1 MSGSLLPSR
10 RSVLAAAALGVAGL
24 AGCTA
29 PEPPSLAMAGGERG
43 GFFNEFSHL
52 LAGAIASSRAD
63 FRLTPLTTTGT
74 LHNLDLLTSGD
85 ASIGLALADVA
96 VADTR
101 GLAAIG
107 RVYQTYWQL
116 AVPVESAIR
125 SVADLR
131 GRRVSLGP
139 ERSGTRFTALRIL
152 AAGGVAPDDVAERQI
167 ALAEVGR
174 ALVAGRVDA
183 ALFAGGVPLPVV
195 EAPAGK
201 SIRLID
207 LNAEVETL
215 QRRHSAVY
223 RVARIPR
230 GVYGTETETRT
241 LGVASLLLARTD
253 VSDSVAG
260 QLVDAL
266 VSRPADLVPA
276 ETLGTQYL
284 DPRALITTA
293 GVPLHP
299 GAAAAYRRLHG

>member
-1 MSGSLLPSR
+1 VSGPFLPR
-10 RSVLAAAALGVAGL
+10 RRDLLAAAALGVLGL
-24 AGCTA
+24 AGCSP
-29 PEPPSLAMAGGERG
+29 PEPGRLVMAGGERG
-43 GFFNEFSHL
+43 GFFNEFAHL
-52 LAGAIASSRAD
+52 LAAAVAGSGED
-63 FRLTPLTTTGT
+63 FRLEPLTTTGT
-74 LHNLDLLTSGD
+74 LHNLDLLRSGE
-85 ASIGLALADVA
+85 ASIGLALTDAA
-96 VADTR
+96 VKDAE

-116 AVPVESAIR
+116 AVPVDSPIR

-131 GRRVSLGP
+131 GRTVSLGP
-139 ERSGTRFTALRIL
+139 ARSGTRFTALRIL
-152 AAGGVAPDDVAERQI
+152 AAGGVGADDLTVRQI
-167 ALAEVGR
+167 AVADVGR
-174 ALVAGRVDA
+174 ALVEGQVDA
-183 ALFAGGVPLPVV
+183 ALFAGGVPLPAV

-201 SIRLID
+201 HIRLID
-207 LNAEVETL
+207 LATEVKAL
-215 QRRHSAVY
+215 RQRYGSVY
-223 RVARIPR
+223 RAARIPR

-260 QLVDAL
+260 QLVDVL

-284 DPRALITTA
+284 DPRTLITTA

>member
-1 MSGSLLPSR
+1 MSDSFLPSR
-10 RSVLAAAALGVAGL
+10 RSVLTAAAVGVAAL

-29 PEPPSLAMAGGERG
+29 PEPQSLIMAGGERG
-43 GFFNEFSHL
+43 GFFNEFAQL
-52 LAGAIASSRAD
+52 LAGAVASSKAD
-63 FRLTPLTTTGT
+63 FRLKPLTTTGT
-74 LHNLDLLTSGD
+74 LHNLDLLSAGR

-96 VADTR
+96 VSDTR
-101 GLAAIG
+101 ALAAIG

-116 AVPVESAIR
+116 AVPVESPIR

-131 GRRVSLGP
+131 GQRVSLGP

-152 AAGGVAPDDVAERQI
+152 SAGGVAADDVAERQI
-167 ALAEVGR
+167 ALAQVGR
-174 ALVAGRVDA
+174 ALVEGQVDA

-195 EAPAGK
+195 EAAAGK

-207 LNAEVETL
+207 LNAEVEAL
-215 QRRHSAVY
+215 QRRYGAVY
-223 RVARIPR
+223 RAARIPR

-253 VSDSVAG
+253 VSDAVAG
-260 QLVDAL
+260 QLVEAL

-293 GVPLHP
+293 GLHLHP